1 MLRTSIAIA
10 AALLLC
16 GGCEKIP
23 GATGET
29 RHETKVI
36 ELDKAE
42 TARVEI
48 KMGAGE
54 LHVQSG
60 TPKLLEANFAY
71 NVPDL
76 KPVVDYKAAAS
87 GGELTISQSD
97 SGSFR
102 NTVNTWDVK
111 LNGQLPLD
119 VSASLG
125 AGEASLELGRMNLRS
140 VKVNVGVGEVE
151 MDLRGEPTRDY
162 NVQIQGGVGEATV
175 YLPKDAGIAAR
186 ASGGIGEISTEGLE
200 MRNGVWINPE
210 RLNAPVTIR
219 LDVKGGIG
227 EIRLIR

>member
-1 MLRTSIAIA
+1 MLRTSIAVA
-10 AALLLC
+10 AASLLC
-16 GGCEKIP
+16 GGCEMIP
-23 GATGET
+23 GGTGET
-29 RHETKVI
+29 RHETRVI

-42 TARVEI
+42 TGRVQI

-54 LHVQSG
+54 LRVQSG

-76 KPVVDYKAAAS
+76 KPVVDYKATAS
-87 GGELTISQSD
+87 GGELTISQPD
-97 SGSFR
+97 SSSFR

-111 LNGQLPLD
+111 LNGQLPMD

-125 AGEASLELGRMNLRS
+125 AGEANLELGRMNLRS